1 MACPE
6 PNNSRWVVGSQSI
19 GRRSIDIPRATR
31 VPACQS
37 PRADHLDLDQP
48 LDLVIDLAFLSS
60 TPHTILPLSFEVS
73 TSHVSIEG
81 SLDVETGSSGER
93 ERKRVLI
100 SDNVHD
106 TRTPHQAQLAHPII
120 RSYRL
125 AGSW

>member
-1 MACPE
+1 MFRFRIIVMEDIGSKGRYPHGDACASVSKPE
-6 PNNSRWVVGSQSI
+6 DGPARSRSTV
-19 GRRSIDIPRATR
+19 
-31 VPACQS
+31 
-37 PRADHLDLDQP
+37 
-48 LDLVIDLAFLSS
+48 DLVNPIIDFLSS

-100 SDNVHD
+100 SDDVHD
-106 TRTPHQAQLAHPII
+106 TRTPHQAHLAHPII